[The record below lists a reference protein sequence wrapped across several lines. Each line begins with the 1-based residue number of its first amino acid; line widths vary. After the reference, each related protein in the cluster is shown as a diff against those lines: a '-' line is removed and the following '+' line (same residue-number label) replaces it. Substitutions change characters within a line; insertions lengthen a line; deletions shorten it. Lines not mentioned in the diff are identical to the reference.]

1 MADDTQT
8 PVSLSTDTASVMPE
22 GGKSPTE
29 DGESSVAVESV
40 ESEVSQRSSR
50 VEVAAPASSVHAG
63 ETESSTADLAEI
75 RDTLLALRRDFE
87 SKLMHDAGKQRQ
99 LDMLHEELETH
110 RRGFHFQVLRPV
122 ISDLIVLYTDMD
134 KVAARWAS
142 HESHAETAQEI
153 AQFRD
158 QVEEILR
165 RIGVEPY
172 TSQADEFDAKRQR
185 ATSTVETTD
194 QANDKRVAAR
204 LRPGFEYDGK
214 IVVQPEQ
221 VQTYRY
227 VAPVDTGE

>member
-1 MADDTQT
+1 MADETQT
-8 PVSLSTDTASVMPE
+8 PVPCSTDTASLTSE
-22 GGKSPTE
+22 EEKSPAE
-29 DGESSVAVESV
+29 GVGSSAAVEAVGIGDSQISSQV
-40 ESEVSQRSSR
+40 EA
-50 VEVAAPASSVHAG
+50 AAPASSASAG
-63 ETESSTADLAEI
+63 VTATSTADLAEI
-75 RDTLLALRRDFE
+75 RDTLSALRRDFE
-87 SKLMHDAGKQRQ
+87 SKLMYDAGKQRQ
-99 LDMLHEELETH
+99 LDMLHEELENH
-110 RRGFHFQVLRPV
+110 RRGFHFQALRPV
-122 ISDLIVLYTDMD
+122 ISDLIVLHTDMD
-134 KVAARWAS
+134 KVATRLGG
-142 HESHAETAQEI
+142 HEAYAETAQEI

-214 IVVQPEQ
+214 VVVQPEQ

-227 VAPVDTGE
+227 VAPADAGE

>member
-1 MADDTQT
+1 MAD
-8 PVSLSTDTASVMPE
+8 SE
-22 GGKSPTE
+22 N
-29 DGESSVAVESV
+29 SSQ
-40 ESEVSQRSSR
+40 SEF
-50 VEVAAPASSVHAG
+50 AAPASSASAG
-63 ETESSTADLAEI
+63 ETETSTANLAEI

-87 SKLMHDAGKQRQ
+87 SKLMYDAGKQRQ
-99 LDMLHEELETH
+99 LDMLHEELETY

-142 HESHAETAQEI
+142 DESHAETGQEI

-165 RIGVEPY
+165 RISVEPY
-172 TSQADEFDAKRQR
+172 TSQTDEFDAKRQR
-185 ATSTVETTD
+185 AISTVETTD

-204 LRPGFEYDGK
+204 LRPGFEYDGT

-221 VQTYRY
+221 VQIYRY